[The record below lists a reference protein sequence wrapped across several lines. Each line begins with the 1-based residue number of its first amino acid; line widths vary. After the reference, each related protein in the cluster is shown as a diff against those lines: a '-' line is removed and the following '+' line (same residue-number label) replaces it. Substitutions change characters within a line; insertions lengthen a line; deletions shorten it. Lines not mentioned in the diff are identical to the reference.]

1 MPLII
6 AVVAIVVFFVV
17 IHDKQKDY
25 NRDSAN
31 REKMMRKTNS
41 YLERETLDGFL
52 REGMAFDEAYS
63 ATMSEMVKQG
73 YDPCIPKE
81 AYGKQDA
88 VGCDSVPLRGET
100 SWVDNPGKYDSDT
113 VKRRRDEH
121 YGDAR
126 FVNRTNTSDIYNNFP
141 TNEFEYSQD
150 LKRSTLKLQAIEKGK
165 FFIYPGYGTCE
176 VIGHN
181 YNTFGT
187 KGTYTVRVVKTGEI
201 VHTIRIGDNKIRHMN
216 DNFWN

>member
-6 AVVAIVVFFVV
+6 AVVAIVWFFVV

-41 YLERETLDGFL
+41 YLERETLDKFL
-52 REGMAFDEAYS
+52 REGMTFDEAYN
-63 ATMSEMVKQG
+63 ATVSEMVKLG
-73 YDPCIPKE
+73 FDPCIPRE
-81 AYGKQDA
+81 AYGKKYCG
-88 VGCDSVPLRGET
+88 VNEPINGET
-100 SWVDNPGKYDSDT
+100 SWVDAPGRFDSDT
-113 VKRRRDEH
+113 VKRRRDEECGTGYH
-121 YGDAR
+121 G
-126 FVNRTNTSDIYNNFP
+126 RTTNPSGVYSNFP
-141 TNEFEYSQD
+141 TNEFEYKQD

-176 VIGHN
+176 VIGYN
-181 YNTFGT
+181 FNTFGT

-201 VHTIRIGDNKIRHMN
+201 VHTIRIGDSKIRHMN